1 MLLGHPMKA
10 TQRPKRRKSNIVAT
24 WKAPGST
31 ATWKAQ
37 LGDLFH
43 CGCHRPGEGTRVIII
58 VDEKELAHKH
68 KNPLSSQFQYEKR
81 KVLKSHIKR

>member
-24 WKAPGST
+24 WKAPGS
-31 ATWKAQ
+31 AAWKAQ

-68 KNPLSSQFQYEKR
+68 KNPLSSQEGFENKT
-81 KVLKSHIKR
+81 